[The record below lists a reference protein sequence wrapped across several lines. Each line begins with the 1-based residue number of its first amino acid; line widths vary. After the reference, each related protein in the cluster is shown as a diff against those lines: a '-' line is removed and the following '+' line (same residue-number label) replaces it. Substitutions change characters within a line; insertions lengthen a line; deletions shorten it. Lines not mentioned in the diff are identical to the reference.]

1 MPTTMD
7 SPSAASPLS
16 SLVMKTVFRMC
27 SLGTGLITI
36 FAVFLYAK
44 QESLLYFPSIGGIPR
59 RPSSNP
65 RGYRSPSEYN
75 IPFETHMIKCEDG
88 VSIHSWLLLH
98 PHSLSEQIPTILF
111 FHGNAG
117 NIGLRLPNAHQ
128 MFKQMNANILM
139 VEYRGYGD
147 SDSVKPNEKG
157 LKLDAEA
164 ALRFISN
171 HPQIDPE
178 RIFCFGRSLGGAVA
192 FHLAKYAEQVGLG
205 SGSGSGLDADAA
217 QNTNMNTN
225 TNTNTNTNMD
235 CENVQPLAGIM
246 VENTFR
252 SISTM
257 VDQLMPMIAPLKFL
271 VLRMD
276 WSNEKIAP
284 MITTPVL
291 YLAGDRD
298 ELVPHDHMHHLY
310 NLSRTASANGNG
322 NVSKIGVTNSRSTNR
337 KSVLTQMHV
346 IKGGTHNDSW
356 MKGGPQYFEK
366 TRAFM
371 SNIML
376 NEDGNGSTSPNTN
389 TNTNTYTRSNS
400 NSFRQSSDQHQHQQQ
415 PVEVVMGQED
425 GYGAHNVGELT
436 SRNAIPIMPN
446 NLVGMAKEASKGNEN
461 ENVSESD
468 KKKNY

>member
-1 MPTTMD
+1 
-7 SPSAASPLS
+7 
-16 SLVMKTVFRMC
+16 
-27 SLGTGLITI
+27 
-36 FAVFLYAK
+36 
-44 QESLLYFPSIGGIPR
+44 
-59 RPSSNP
+59 
-65 RGYRSPSEYN
+65 
-75 IPFETHMIKCEDG
+75 
-88 VSIHSWLLLH
+88 
-98 PHSLSEQIPTILF
+98 
-111 FHGNAG
+111 
-117 NIGLRLPNAHQ
+117 

-205 SGSGSGLDADAA
+205 SGLGSGSGLDGDAA
-217 QNTNMNTN
+217 QNMN

-310 NLSRTASANGNG
+310 NLSRTASGNASAAASTSGNG
-322 NVSKIGVTNSRSTNR
+322 NVSKVGVTNNRSTNN

-376 NEDGNGSTSPNTN
+376 NEDGNGNGSTSPNTN
-389 TNTNTYTRSNS
+389 TNTRSNS
-400 NSFRQSSDQHQHQQQ
+400 NSFRQSSDQHQHQHQQQ

>member
-1 MPTTMD
+1 
-7 SPSAASPLS
+7 
-16 SLVMKTVFRMC
+16 
-27 SLGTGLITI
+27 
-36 FAVFLYAK
+36 
-44 QESLLYFPSIGGIPR
+44 
-59 RPSSNP
+59 
-65 RGYRSPSEYN
+65 
-75 IPFETHMIKCEDG
+75 MIKCEDG

-98 PHSLSEQIPTILF
+98 PQSLSERIPTILF

-192 FHLAKYAEQVGLG
+192 FHLAKYAEQAGLGLG
-205 SGSGSGLDADAA
+205 SGSGSDASASSPSVSSA
-217 QNTNMNTN
+217 Q
-225 TNTNTNTNMD
+225 NTNTNMD

-310 NLSRTASANGNG
+310 NLSRTATASE
-322 NVSKIGVTNSRSTNR
+322 NVSKVGASTRSTSK

-346 IKGGTHNDSW
+346 INGGTHNDSW

-376 NEDGNGSTSPNTN
+376 NEDGNTSTSSNTN
-389 TNTNTYTRSNS
+389 TRS
-400 NSFRQSSDQHQHQQQ
+400 NSFRQSLDQHQHQQQ

-425 GYGAHNVGELT
+425 GYGAHNAGELT

-446 NLVGMAKEASKGNEN
+446 NLVGMAKEASKGNAN
-461 ENVSESD
+461 DNVSESD